1 MKIAF
6 TGTHGTGKTTLTY
19 DVSAALKK
27 KSYDVGTVTEIARN
41 CPFPINEDTTEE
53 SQLWI
58 SLNMIN
64 KELEAQQKYKHIIC
78 NRSLLDAY
86 AYTLN
91 ILPKVNKPGIFSY
104 LFDYWVKTYDL
115 LLYAPIRYGLQRDM
129 IRSSDKEF
137 QIKIDDIVKRILNK
151 HRIEFFEIPEK
162 DSIDFIIA
170 LFQSKLKKK

>member
-78 NRSLLDAY
+78 NRNILDAY

-91 ILPKVNKPGIFSY
+91 ILNNSQFFKN
-104 LFDYWVKTYDL
+104 LFEYWIKTYDIL
-115 LLYAPIRYGLQRDM
+115 IYTPIKYKLQKDFV
-129 IRSSDKEF
+129 RSGSEEF
-137 QIKIDDIVKRILNK
+137 QVRIDDIIKRILNENSIK
-151 HRIEFFEIPEK
+151 FFEIPEK
-162 DSIDFIIA
+162 DSIDFVIA
-170 LFQSKLKKK
+170 LFEDRVKKE